1 MTTRTCHSSESSV
14 LRWEGLSRGYEFGMH
29 IHEVRNQLSPS
40 RRQLICYTIR
50 SVLWPLRRPL
60 ILLFV
65 LETDYLE
72 LCNWMHSHMATSFA
86 AYSVADLAR
95 YPPREMAWRVGR
107 CLHAYMHGLDIGQ
120 GCRNTLAGT
129 GTHSPT
135 KSESQSRGSR
145 DKGLLCEVNLKVGCG
160 LDFKLPM
167 DSSLGKARM
176 RRKHTSKSTTTCTRT
191 HIHVEYTLQSNQLYD
206 KRRRRSA
213 LRLMLPNTGHI
224 SHRIPKCCYYVQSWS

>member
-1 MTTRTCHSSESSV
+1 MTTRT
-14 LRWEGLSRGYEFGMH
+14 WGYEFGMH
-29 IHEVRNQLSPS
+29 IHEVLEALMLTTLPVASIVEGHVTLLLRQGNQLSPS

-120 GCRNTLAGT
+120 GCRNARTARQ
-129 GTHSPT
+129 
-135 KSESQSRGSR
+135 SQRVRVAAVGI
-145 DKGLLCEVNLKVGCG
+145 KNTEMLLLCPELVLKHLPGVSRSTVASISSGAPSRQAYKKFG
-160 LDFKLPM
+160 FDPWLISKLRGFRHIR
-167 DSSLGKARM
+167 SSLE
-176 RRKHTSKSTTTCTRT
+176 S
-191 HIHVEYTLQSNQLYD
+191 
-206 KRRRRSA
+206 
-213 LRLMLPNTGHI
+213 
-224 SHRIPKCCYYVQSWS
+224 

>member
-129 GTHSPT
+129 ELVLKHLPGV
-135 KSESQSRGSR
+135 SRSTVASISSGAPSR
-145 DKGLLCEVNLKVGCG
+145 QAYKKFGFDPWLIS
-160 LDFKLPM
+160 KLRGFRHIR
-167 DSSLGKARM
+167 SSLE
-176 RRKHTSKSTTTCTRT
+176 S
-191 HIHVEYTLQSNQLYD
+191 
-206 KRRRRSA
+206 
-213 LRLMLPNTGHI
+213 
-224 SHRIPKCCYYVQSWS
+224 